1 MRFIEAHSPPLPSW
15 VDPTAEDPVRPLPS
29 HRIRELSGA
38 RPAAVQA
45 LLTLGLDAASDATLA
60 QACEAAGLSVL
71 DTLRALEGSV
81 PEWSPRNMEAWSDA
95 PLREVVDHLLDRH
108 HAYARSEVKRLGA
121 LLEACMTRLGA
132 EAPSEWVKVHG
143 HFRHFRTD
151 LEGHLDQEEQ
161 SIFPALLEDGVPE
174 TGGWERQLT
183 LEHAAVEELFQNIGT
198 LLRHYEVPEGADP
211 AFRSLILGLRD
222 LEEDL
227 HVHIFLENE
236 VLFPRCAGTGTAT
249 ASPAG

>member
-1 MRFIEAHSPPLPSW
+1 M
-15 VDPTAEDPVRPLPS
+15 RPLPS
-29 HRIRELSGA
+29 HRIHELTGT

-45 LLTLGLDAASDATLA
+45 LLALGLDAASDATLA
-60 QACEAAGLSVL
+60 QACESAGLSVL

-81 PEWSPRNMEAWSDA
+81 PEWTPRSMETWAEA

-108 HAYARSEVKRLGA
+108 HAYARSEVQRLGR
-121 LLEACMTRLGA
+121 LLEDCLVHMGA
-132 EAPSEWVKVHG
+132 QAPAELVKVQV
-143 HFRHFRTD
+143 HFQHFRTD

-161 SIFPALLEDGVPE
+161 TIFPALLKGGAPE
-174 TGGWERQLT
+174 AGAWERQLT

-198 LLRHYEVPEGADP
+198 LLRHYQVPEDADP
-211 AFRSLILGLRD
+211 ALRSLILGLRD

-236 VLFPRCAGTGTAT
+236 VLFPRCAGTPTST
-249 ASPAG
+249 PAG